1 MSDIV
6 VIIHK
11 EWADMIR
18 NRIVFSMLV
27 LVPLIMTTIPVAMLS
42 VAGSAA
48 AAPSDL
54 DQLRPMLAS
63 NPVFAGMDPQE
74 ALQAALGSNML
85 ILFLLMPLIVPI
97 TISAYS
103 IVGEKLTRSLE
114 PLLATPI
121 STQQLMCGKS
131 LAAALP
137 GIGMTWLGYAVF
149 LLAARLFAVSDRV
162 FDVFVDP
169 MWLVAMF
176 VLVPLLTI
184 MADEVGIIVSSR
196 VNDPRAAQ
204 QLAALVVLPVIV
216 LFLGALLGC
225 ILLNALT
232 FLAAA
237 AVVAMADVGLVY
249 LGTALFQRET
259 ILTRWR

>member
-27 LVPLIMTTIPVAMLS
+27 LVPLIMTAIPVGMLY
-42 VAGSAA
+42 VAGCASAT
-48 AAPSDL
+48 PSDL
-54 DQLRPMLAS
+54 GQLGPMLS
-63 NPVFAGMDPQE
+63 NPAFAGMDPQE
-74 ALQAALGSNML
+74 ALQAALGSNLL

-137 GIGMTWLGYAVF
+137 GIGMTWLGYAIF

-162 FDVFVDP
+162 FNVLVDP

-216 LFLGALLGC
+216 LFLGALLGY

-232 FLAAA
+232 FFAAA

>member
-27 LVPLIMTTIPVAMLS
+27 LVPLIMTAIPVAMLC
-42 VAGSAA
+42 VAGSATV
-48 AAPSDL
+48 APSDL
-54 DQLRPMLAS
+54 DQLRPMISS
-63 NPVFAGMDPQE
+63 NPVFAGMDPHE
-74 ALQAALGSNML
+74 ALQAAMGSNLL

-121 STQQLMCGKS
+121 STQQLMFGKS

-149 LLAARLFAVSDRV
+149 LIAARLFAVSDRV

-169 MWLVAMF
+169 IWLVAMLI
-176 VLVPLLTI
+176 LVPLLTV

-204 QLAALVVLPVIV
+204 QLAALVVLPIMV
-216 LFLGALLGC
+216 LFLGALSGFV
-225 ILLNALT
+225 LLDALT
-232 FLAAA
+232 FLVA
-237 AVVAMADVGLVY
+237 AVVVAAADVGLVY